1 MRRELFA
8 PFFALLLAGCASSP
22 APVTERGVSDP
33 PPSGYHRVREGDTL
47 YSIAWRYGIDWEA
60 LALRNRIGPPYTIR
74 PGQRIRVLGSGP
86 PHSAASN
93 PERAPAS
100 ANASTGSASRTTASR
115 TRTGTP
121 TRTPTGTPTRKAP
134 LPSGPIAWD
143 WPLEGEV
150 VQGFALTGQ
159 RVNKGLDIRGA
170 PGAMVRAA
178 ARGEVVYAGTGLRG
192 HSRLVIVKHD
202 ETWLS
207 AYAHD
212 DEILVKEGQHLV
224 AGDQVARLAG
234 DAPRVLHFEIRRQ
247 GKPVDPS
254 GLLPKR

>member
-1 MRRELFA
+1 MRRELYGFL
-8 PFFALLLAGCASSP
+8 FVLLLAGCASSP

-33 PPSGYHRVREGDTL
+33 PPNGYHRVREGDTL
-47 YSIAWRYGIDWEA
+47 YSIAWRYGVDWED
-60 LALRNRIGPPYTIR
+60 LARRNSIRAPYTIL
-74 PGQRIRVLGSGP
+74 PGQRIRVLASRP
-86 PHSAASN
+86 PSPTAPIASQDPAPKGAAS
-93 PERAPAS
+93 
-100 ANASTGSASRTTASR
+100 GSASRSTAR
-115 TRTGTP
+115 PAQARKP
-121 TRTPTGTPTRKAP
+121 ARPTGPV
-134 LPSGPIAWD
+134 AWD

-150 VQGFALTGQ
+150 VQGFALSGQ
-159 RVNKGLDIRGA
+159 SVNKGLDIRAA
-170 PGAMVRAA
+170 PGATVRAA

-212 DEILVKEGQHLV
+212 DEILVEEGQQLV
-224 AGDQVARLAG
+224 AGDQVARLTG

-247 GKPVDPS
+247 GKPVDPR

>member
-1 MRRELFA
+1 MRRALYGFLLV
-8 PFFALLLAGCASSP
+8 LLLAGCASSP

-47 YSIAWRYGIDWEA
+47 YSIAWRYGVDWEA
-60 LALRNRIGPPYTIR
+60 LARRNRIGAPYTIL
-74 PGQRIRVLGSGP
+74 PGQRIRVLASAP
-86 PHSAASN
+86 ASPIAATASQEPAVSSAASD
-93 PERAPAS
+93 
-100 ANASTGSASRTTASR
+100 SASRTTAR
-115 TRTGTP
+115 PPQARKP
-121 TRTPTGTPTRKAP
+121 ARPTGPV
-134 LPSGPIAWD
+134 AWD
-143 WPLEGEV
+143 WPLEGEG
-150 VQGFALTGQ
+150 VQGFALSGQ
-159 RVNKGLDIRGA
+159 SVNKGLDIRGA
-170 PGAMVRAA
+170 PGATVRAA

-212 DEILVKEGQHLV
+212 DEILVEEGQQLV
-224 AGDQVARLAG
+224 AGDQVARLTG

-247 GKPVDPS
+247 GKPVDPR